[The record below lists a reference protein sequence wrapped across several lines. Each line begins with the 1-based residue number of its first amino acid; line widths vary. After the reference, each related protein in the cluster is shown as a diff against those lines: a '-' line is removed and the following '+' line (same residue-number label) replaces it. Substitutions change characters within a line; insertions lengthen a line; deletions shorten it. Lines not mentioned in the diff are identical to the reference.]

1 MRRLY
6 ALIGDIYHPPEYI
19 REGLRLALPQ
29 GSSSLA
35 EITIE
40 TQPDNIPWN
49 NLDSGDV
56 LVLFKDTKTNPKKDP
71 DALWMTEAYETL
83 IEGFVRK
90 GGGLI
95 VLHSG
100 IVIHPNCITFR
111 SLTKGRFLGH
121 PEDHPVI
128 RITPGSTAH
137 PLLKGIE
144 AFSITDEQY
153 FVELDRDDTET
164 LLHGEST
171 EHGPCPVGWAHTH
184 GAGRICC
191 LTPGHTLEVLSH
203 SMVQKLIRNSVNWC
217 QGN

>member
-6 ALIGDIYHPPEYI
+6 ALIGDFYHPPEYI
-19 REGLRLALPQ
+19 REGLQLALPE

-35 EITIE
+35 EIAIE
-40 TQPDNIPWN
+40 TLPENIPWN

-56 LVLFKDTKTNPKKDP
+56 LVLFKDTKTNPQKDP
-71 DALWMTEAYETL
+71 DALWMTESYEKI

-100 IVIHPNCITFR
+100 TVIHPNCVTFR
-111 SLTKGRFLGH
+111 SLMKGRFLRH
-121 PEDHPVI
+121 PKDHPVI

-144 AFSITDEQY
+144 VFSITDEQY

-164 LLHGEST
+164 LLLGEST

-203 SMVQKLIRNSVNWC
+203 SMVQKLIRNAVNWC